1 MKKTILIILIIAGF
15 IFIGFL
21 GLQHKRNNGTSI
33 WDDYSNK
40 YVGKITTN
48 VIHEGYVE
56 HAFDLPSSQDIHTR
70 LTLEKIVSSNKS
82 LVKNAQ
88 PISLPEW
95 EYIEQNPPLAWSETW
110 KVNNDVYDFNPTT
123 KTSQT
128 PTEFSVSKNK
138 QKVFSFKGEYGA
150 EGPIIQKVIINDKP
164 GFTLRTAYDANS
176 LHSKYDIYYDG
187 KFLSEPEKGS
197 DTSVNNPHYLF
208 SYDGKIGFINDGGEH
223 GASIIFDN
231 HYITDNF
238 DEIHFQ
244 NCCEIQQLLPTVYDN
259 GILVFYA
266 KRQNQNYIVEV
277 DLKKNRRTKMIRRLS
292 S

>member
-88 PISLPEW
+88 PISLPE
-95 EYIEQNPPLAWSETW
+95 
-110 KVNNDVYDFNPTT
+110 
-123 KTSQT
+123 
-128 PTEFSVSKNK
+128 
-138 QKVFSFKGEYGA
+138 
-150 EGPIIQKVIINDKP
+150 
-164 GFTLRTAYDANS
+164 
-176 LHSKYDIYYDG
+176 
-187 KFLSEPEKGS
+187 
-197 DTSVNNPHYLF
+197 
-208 SYDGKIGFINDGGEH
+208 
-223 GASIIFDN
+223 
-231 HYITDNF
+231 
-238 DEIHFQ
+238 
-244 NCCEIQQLLPTVYDN
+244 
-259 GILVFYA
+259 
-266 KRQNQNYIVEV
+266 
-277 DLKKNRRTKMIRRLS
+277 
-292 S
+292 